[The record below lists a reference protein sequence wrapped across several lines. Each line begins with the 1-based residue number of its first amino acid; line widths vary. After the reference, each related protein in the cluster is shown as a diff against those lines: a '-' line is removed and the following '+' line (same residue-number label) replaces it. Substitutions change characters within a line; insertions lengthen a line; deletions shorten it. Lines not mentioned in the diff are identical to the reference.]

1 MPTYLAFWG
10 KAKADRACEPSWHP
24 IAYHCLD
31 VAAVADVLLATNP
44 RRLAAL
50 ANLLQTAPDN
60 ARRLLVCLIA
70 LHDVGKFT
78 AAFQSKSIDAWPSAA
93 LGAYAP
99 YSGGRHDEDGYAMG
113 GFLELRAL
121 LAPVFLDWDR
131 GEIFSLW
138 AATTG
143 HHGQP
148 ATGKGPDAPIQHF
161 KTIEQQAALAFAQDV
176 VALFK
181 PFSSIPIPD
190 TRKLAIVSWAVAGLT
205 VIADWIGSNRSY
217 FPYQAPSD
225 GLPTYWSKAQALAS
239 SAVARSGILPI
250 AASGDDWRWL
260 LRGIAELSPLQQM
273 AVEIELPQGPLLA
286 IVEDVTGSGKTEAAL
301 LLASRLLAAGRADG
315 LFFALPTM
323 ATANAMY
330 ERLRESYRRLFAEDA
345 TPSLVLA
352 HGRRALNAGFT
363 SSILDGAPERD
374 EETAETR
381 GDESSATCA
390 AWIADDRRKAFLA
403 HIGVGTI
410 DQAILGVLPSRHQ
423 SLRLWGLADR
433 VLVID
438 EAHAYDAFMSRE
450 IETLLEFHAALGGS
464 AIVLSATL
472 AASQRHALVA
482 AFSRGLNGTAPRRS
496 ENSTYPLLTMVSAEG
511 ATEHPVTS
519 RDDRRRKLPVRRI
532 ASFGETIDYVEQTA
546 RLGASVAW
554 IRNSVDDAT
563 EAAQGLRA
571 RKITVVLLHARF
583 AMGDRLDIEDHVRA
597 VLGPRD
603 TTGGRKGFVL
613 VGTQILEQSLD
624 YDVDAMVTDLAPI
637 DLMIQR
643 AGRLWRH
650 RRPRDSRPLASP
662 ELLVLSPD
670 PDAVSD
676 RDWYRQI
683 SPRAAAVY
691 DHHGIVWRSANTL
704 FDVGCIATPDGV
716 RGLVESVYSDSVFDD
731 VPDPLRSQTNL
742 ALGKRSAA
750 RSFAKA
756 QLLEI
761 EPGYGGSAHLWM
773 RDDMVATR
781 LGQPVTV
788 FRLGKI
794 NGGRVAPWYEGEGGE
809 ANSARNWALSEV
821 GLNRD
826 KASGVPAPVG
836 AQARLIDE
844 AKAHWPVWER
854 EMPLLLLEEG
864 AEGAWRGTVTSIV
877 KSEQNVVYSH
887 GIGLFIQCRSFPA

>member
-10 KAKADRACEPSWHP
+10 KAKADRPSEPSWHP

-31 VAAVADVLLATNP
+31 VAAIADVLLVANP

-50 ANLLQTAPDN
+50 ANLLQTSTNN
-60 ARRLLVCLIA
+60 ARHLLVCLIA

-78 AAFQSKSIDAWPSAA
+78 AAFQSKSVDAWPSAV
-93 LGAYAP
+93 LGAYAC

-113 GFLELRAL
+113 GLLGIREL
-121 LAPVFLDWDR
+121 LAPVFSDWDR

-148 ATGKGPDAPIQHF
+148 ATGNGPDALIQHF
-161 KTIEQQAALAFAQDV
+161 KTIERQAALAFAQDIV
-176 VALFK
+176 TLFK

-190 TRKLAIVSWAVAGLT
+190 PRKLAIVSWAVAGLT
-205 VIADWIGSNRSY
+205 VIADWIGANREY
-217 FPYQAPSD
+217 FPYQAPKD
-225 GLPTYWSKAQALAS
+225 DLPTYWSKAQSLAK
-239 SAVARSGILPI
+239 SAVARSGIQPI
-250 AASGDDWRWL
+250 VASLGDWRVL
-260 LRGIAELSPLQQM
+260 LQGIAELSPLQQM
-273 AVEIELPQGPLLA
+273 AVDMKLPQGPVLA

-301 LLASRLLAAGRADG
+301 LLASRLLADGRADG

-330 ERLRESYRRLFAEDA
+330 ERLGKSYRRMFAQDA

-363 SSILDGAPERD
+363 SSILDGATEMD
-374 EETAETR
+374 DVTAATS

-450 IETLLEFHAALGGS
+450 IETLLEFQAALGGS
-464 AIVLSATL
+464 GIVLSATL
-472 AASQRHALVA
+472 AASQRRALVG
-482 AFSRGLNGTAPRRS
+482 AFSRGLNGTATRLG
-496 ENSTYPLLTMVSAEG
+496 ENSAYPMLTMVSADG
-511 ATEHPVTS
+511 ATDHPVGS
-519 RDDRRRKLPVRRI
+519 RDDRRRVLPVRRI
-532 ASFGETIDYVEQTA
+532 ASFGETLDYVEHAA

-554 IRNSVDDAT
+554 IRNSVDDAI
-563 EAAQGLRA
+563 EAAYDLRA
-571 RKITVVLLHARF
+571 RKIEVVLLHARF
-583 AMGDRLDIEDHVRA
+583 AMGERLDIEHHVRA

-603 TTGGRKGFVL
+603 KAGRRKGFVL

-650 RRPRDSRPLASP
+650 PRPKDSRPLASP

-670 PDAVSD
+670 PDAVFD
-676 RDWYRQI
+676 RNWYRQI
-683 SPRAAAVY
+683 SSRAAAVY
-691 DHHGIVWRSANTL
+691 DHHGIVWRSAKAL
-704 FDVGCIATPDGV
+704 FGVAGIATPDGV
-716 RGLVESVYSDSVFDD
+716 RSLVESVYSDTVFDD
-731 VPDPLRSQTNL
+731 VPDELRSQTNL
-742 ALGKRSAA
+742 ALGKRSGA

-761 EPGYGGSAHLWM
+761 EPGYGGSADLWM
-773 RDDMVATR
+773 RDDIIATR
-781 LGQPVTV
+781 LGQRVTV
-788 FRLGKI
+788 FRLGKM
-794 NGGRVAPWYEGEGGE
+794 NGHRVAPWYEGEGGE

-821 GLNRD
+821 SLNQK
-826 KASGVPAPVG
+826 KASGVPEPVG
-836 AQARLIDE
+836 RRARMIKG
-844 AKAHWPVWER
+844 AKASWPAWER
-854 EMPLLLLEEG
+854 EMPLLLLQEG
-864 AEGAWRGTVTSIV
+864 PEGEWRGSVVDRTGKEGIAIYRS
-877 KSEQNVVYSH
+877 SE
-887 GIGLFIQCRSFPA
+887 GLSLSS

>member
-1 MPTYLAFWG
+1 MQTYLAFWG
-10 KAKADRACEPSWHP
+10 KARADRPSEPNWHP
-24 IAYHCLD
+24 LAYHCLD
-31 VAAVADVLLATNP
+31 VAAVADVLLATHP
-44 RRLAAL
+44 RRLASL
-50 ANLLQTAPDN
+50 ANLLQTSPDN
-60 ARRLLVCLIA
+60 ARHLLVCLIA

-78 AAFQSKSIDAWPSAA
+78 AAFQSKSVEAWSSTA
-93 LGAYAP
+93 LGPYVS

-113 GFLELRAL
+113 GFLQLRDL
-121 LAPVFLDWDR
+121 FAPVFLHWDR

-148 ATGKGPDAPIQHF
+148 ATRKGPDASLQHF
-161 KTIEQQAALAFAQDV
+161 RTIEREAAQSFARDV
-176 VALFK
+176 VALYS
-181 PFSSIPIPD
+181 PFSSIPLPD
-190 TRKLAIVSWAVAGLT
+190 PRKLAIVSWAVAGLT
-205 VIADWIGSNRSY
+205 VIADWIGSNRSH

-225 GLPTYWSKAQALAS
+225 ELPTYWSKAQSLAIG
-239 SAVARSGILPI
+239 AVARSGIQPI
-250 AASGDDWRWL
+250 VASRADWRAL
-260 LRGIAELSPLQQM
+260 LQEIEDLSPLQQK
-273 AVEIELPQGPLLA
+273 AVDIKLPHGPVLA

-301 LLASRLLAAGRADG
+301 LLASRLLATGRADG

-330 ERLRESYRRLFAEDA
+330 ERLGESHRRMFAQDA

-352 HGRRALNAGFT
+352 HGRRALNTGFT
-363 SSILDGAPERD
+363 SSILDGAHETD
-374 EETAETR
+374 EKTAETR
-381 GDESSATCA
+381 GDKSSATCA

-472 AASQRHALVA
+472 AASQRRALVG
-482 AFSRGLNGTAPRRS
+482 AFSGGLNGTAMRPGES
-496 ENSTYPLLTMVSAEG
+496 SAYPLLTMVSTDG
-511 ATEHPVTS
+511 ATEHPVGS
-519 RDDRRRKLPVRRI
+519 RDDRCRILPVRRI
-532 ASFGETIDYVEQTA
+532 ASFDETLDYVEQAA
-546 RLGASVAW
+546 RLRASVTW
-554 IRNSVDDAT
+554 IRNSVDDAI

-571 RKITVVLLHARF
+571 RKIEVVLLHARF

-603 TTGGRKGFVL
+603 TTGRRKGFVL

-650 RRPRDSRPLASP
+650 DRPKGSRPWASP

-683 SPRAAAVY
+683 SPRGAAVY
-691 DHHGIVWRSANTL
+691 DHHGIVWRSAKTL
-704 FDVGCIATPDGV
+704 FGVGCIATPDGV

-731 VPDPLRSQTNL
+731 VPEPLRSQTNL
-742 ALGKRSAA
+742 ALGKRSAE
-750 RSFAKA
+750 RSISEA
-756 QLLEI
+756 QLLKI
-761 EPGYGGSAHLWM
+761 EPGYGGSADLWM
-773 RDDMVATR
+773 RDDMIATR

-794 NGGRVAPWYEGEGGE
+794 IGDRVAPWYEGEGGE
-809 ANSARNWALSEV
+809 ADSARNWALSEV
-821 GLNRD
+821 SLNQK
-826 KASGVPAPVG
+826 KASGVPAPFG
-836 AQARLIDE
+836 ARATMINE
-844 AKAHWPVWER
+844 AKARWPVWER
-854 EMPLLLLEEG
+854 EMPLLLLQEG
-864 AEGAWRGTVTSIV
+864 AEGAWRGVVTRLGET
-877 KSEQNVVYSH
+877 EQNVLYRRD
-887 GIGLFIQCRSFPA
+887 IGLSIL